1 MLVLKNTDK
10 TYGIIKDNDYYFLF
24 AMYKSDSPSTYMWV
38 YKTTKVDIEIQGV
51 KLYKPIESIYYM
63 AVLNIR
69 FPDKYV
75 KYIKDLR
82 ILIPKVKNRHIAA
95 NTPKAYFLNPIE
107 INIEGNICRMIPYA
121 PNYAVTE
128 DAMVFDIET
137 HEEKKPL
144 ITPTYKRITLNKRD
158 YALHILVASAWCENP
173 DWHNNVVVDHID
185 GNKTNNNAYNL
196 RWVTVGD
203 NTRLTKSQGLKNDAK
218 PCLLKNLNTGEIY
231 TFFSTGDAFAFL
243 DRHKPVAGFVNLGTD
258 RPYIIKHDKGY
269 FQLQYQTDDPK
280 WVTLSEGMHRYK
292 RRYRKRY
299 ILTIKDKK
307 TSTKYVYNNL
317 DDISKFI
324 NNGKKYISLK
334 EVMRDLEAIGK
345 YIVNKETVH
354 DCDKISYIAVNTIT
368 NEILYANSTSPLIAM
383 CGVAKACIR
392 KSALNQGK
400 YVYNNWSFKEDDG
413 TEFDPI
419 KIPYNISKKVILTD
433 VTTGN
438 FKEFESYR
446 EAARFLNIKHQSVAR
461 AANSTNNI
469 IQGFRVTLAK

>member
-24 AMYKSDSPSTYMWV
+24 TMYKSDSPSARMWL
-38 YKTTKVDIEIQGV
+38 YKTTKVDIELQGI

-82 ILIPKVKNRHIAA
+82 IFIPKVKNGHICA

-107 INIEGNICRMIPYA
+107 INIDGNICRMIPYA

-128 DAMVFDIET
+128 DAQVFDIET
-137 HEEKKPL
+137 CEKRNP
-144 ITPTYKRITLNKRD
+144 ITTPTYKRILLNKKE

-173 DWHNNVVVDHID
+173 DWQNNVVVDHID
-185 GNKTNNNAYNL
+185 GVKTNNCASNL
-196 RWVTVGD
+196 RWVSVGD
-203 NTRLTKSQGLKNDAK
+203 NARLTKLQGLKNDAK
-218 PCLLKNLNTGEIY
+218 PCILKNLNTDEVW
-231 TFFSTGDAFAFL
+231 TFYSTGDAFAFL
-243 DRHKPVAGFVNLGTD
+243 NRRKTTAGFVNLGTD
-258 RPYIIKHDKGY
+258 RPYIIKHNKGY
-269 FQLQYQTDDPK
+269 FQLQYQTDNPK
-280 WVTLSEGMHRYK
+280 WVTLAEGMHRYK

-299 ILTIKDKK
+299 ILTIRDKK
-307 TSTKYVYNNL
+307 TSTLYKYNNL

-334 EVMRDLEAIGK
+334 EAIKDLEATGK
-345 YIVNKETVH
+345 YRVSKETVD
-354 DCDKISYIAVNTIT
+354 DCDKISYIAMNTIT
-368 NEILYANSTSPLIAM
+368 NEILYADSTTPLITL

-392 KSALNQGK
+392 KSAINQGR
-400 YVYNNWSFKEDDG
+400 YVYNDWSFKEDDG
-413 TEFDPI
+413 TEFDTVKVPF
-419 KIPYNISKKVILTD
+419 NVSKRILLTD
-433 VTTGN
+433 VVTG
-438 FKEFESYR
+438 KVTEYTSYR
-446 EAARFLNIKHQSVAR
+446 DAARFLNTQHHSISR

-469 IQGFRVTLAK
+469 IQGFKVTLAK